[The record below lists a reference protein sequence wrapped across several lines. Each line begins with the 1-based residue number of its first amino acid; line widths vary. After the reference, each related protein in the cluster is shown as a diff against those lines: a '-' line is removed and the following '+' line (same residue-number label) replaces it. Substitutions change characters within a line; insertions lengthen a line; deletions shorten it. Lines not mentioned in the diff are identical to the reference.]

1 MSNYKI
7 VCLDLDGT
15 VYKGAE
21 PIPEA
26 IAFIRAM
33 QQKGIEPFYITNN
46 ASMTRTEIKEK
57 LKGFGV
63 ETTERQI
70 YTSGMAAA
78 HFVKRDFPEASVYV
92 IGTDALRDEL
102 TAAGLQLTERNA
114 DAVVM
119 GIDRGITYDKL
130 AQACLEVRAGAT
142 LIATNPDHAFPSHQ
156 GFLPGNGAFVR
167 LVEYSTETDAIF
179 CGKPSPIMLEL
190 IQQATGAARE
200 EMVLI
205 GDNMKTDLLAGVDF
219 GIATIHVNSGVD
231 RPETI
236 REQGMKITRFVDK
249 MTDLLG

>member
-1 MSNYKI
+1 MFSYNT
-7 VCLDLDGT
+7 VCFDLDGT
-15 VYKGAE
+15 VYKGVE

-26 IAFIRAM
+26 VAFIKHLKS
-33 QQKGIEPFYITNN
+33 QGIEPFYITNN
-46 ASMTRTEIKEK
+46 ASMTRTQLKEK
-57 LKGFGV
+57 LAGFGV
-63 ETTERQI
+63 ETTESHI

-78 HFVKRDFPEASVYV
+78 HFVERDYPDATVYV
-92 IGTDALRDEL
+92 IGTQALRDEL
-102 TAAGLQLTERNA
+102 SSVGLTLVDKGA

-119 GIDRGITYDKL
+119 GIDKDINYMKL

-167 LVEYSTETDAIF
+167 LVEYSTETPAIF

-190 IQQATGAARE
+190 IQQQTGSTKE

-205 GDNMKTDLLAGVDF
+205 GDNMKTDLQAGVDF

-236 REQGMKITRFVDK
+236 RASGMNITRFVE
-249 MTDLLG
+249 TAADLMQ